1 MDNSVLFRRRR
12 FRHGYLN
19 SAHRERA
26 ISVWVYVG
34 IVAGIV
40 IGGIALWK
48 LLTWIQADW
57 RVEHPEAVAQVESGN
72 AATIAVDGNDPLRIE
87 GTVKMYEGDAIHTEA
102 RSTAAV
108 AFFDTTRM
116 HLDGETSLTIE
127 NMRRGRQKD
136 AIGIELSRGTIW
148 IATPKTTASG
158 TMRRVTTP
166 VFSLEFPPGTEAL
179 VSERSLAVFD
189 SGDALGVVLRIPGA
203 PSELYIGEGQ
213 QIALPAELR
222 AQEQNLY
229 AFRSPLD
236 AVLSATPFVENS
248 RRAPATAVAQQE
260 ERQLPAEE
268 ILHVLAPEEG
278 EMSRESS
285 IAVSGTIG
293 KGVASIRVN
302 GYPATI
308 KGNAFSQELA
318 LPNDEEVNIRIAALD
333 GNGIVIAEQSRTVR
347 RDLQPPAPPAILLP
361 AGSGATFRTAK
372 TELELRGTAA
382 KGIAG
387 IMVNDYRLQL
397 FQAGD
402 TAWSYLAST
411 KLGNLQ
417 WGMNAYDVVAIDDAG
432 NRSATARI
440 TILLEQGEEGIVT
453 SKQPGTGDQEPG
465 TMNQNQ
471 ETPAPILRHNP
482 PKEPGSL
489 RMTAPTNGEPYT
501 TSRLEF
507 SIYGTT
513 SPSTHTVWVNDF
525 RLRLYQPGNDAWKYI
540 ASIPMGTMKRGE
552 NVYIVIT
559 RDEEGNILD
568 RKEYT
573 VIFKPERE

>member
-1 MDNSVLFRRRR
+1 MR
-12 FRHGYLN
+12 
-19 SAHRERA
+19 
-26 ISVWVYVG
+26 VG
-34 IVAGIV
+34 IIAGIV
-40 IGGIALWK
+40 IGGIGLWK

-57 RVEHPEAVAQVESGN
+57 RVEHPEAVVQVENGN
-72 AATIAVDGNDPLRIE
+72 AATMAVDGNEPIRIE
-87 GTVKMYEGDAIHTEA
+87 EAAKMYEGDALRTEA
-102 RSTAAV
+102 HSTAAV
-108 AFFDTTRM
+108 SFFDATRI
-116 HLDGETSLTIE
+116 HLDGGTSLAIE
-127 NMRRGRQKD
+127 TMRRGRQKD
-136 AIGIELSRGTIW
+136 ALGIELSSGRIW
-148 IATPKTTASG
+148 IAVPKTTASG
-158 TMRRVTTP
+158 TIRRSVTTP

-179 VSERSLAVFD
+179 ISERTLAVFD
-189 SGDALGVVLRIPGA
+189 SGEALGIVLHVPGA
-203 PSELYIGEGQ
+203 ASELYIGEGQ
-213 QIALPAELR
+213 QITIPAELQG
-222 AQEQNLY
+222 QEQNLY
-229 AFRSPLD
+229 AFRSPID
-236 AVLSATPFVENS
+236 PALSATSFVEKS
-248 RRAPATAVAQQE
+248 RRAAPAAASAQQTAQ
-260 ERQLPAEE
+260 QLPAEE
-268 ILHVLAPEEG
+268 TLHIIAPEEG
-278 EMSRESS
+278 KITRASS

-347 RDLQPPAPPAILLP
+347 RDLLPPPSPAILLP

-397 FQAGD
+397 FQTGD
-402 TAWSYLAST
+402 AAWSYLAST

-417 WGMNAYDVVAIDDAG
+417 WGMNVYDVVAIDDAG
-432 NRSATARI
+432 NRSAPARI
-440 TILLEQGEEGIVT
+440 HILLEQGEEGIVT
-453 SKQPGTGDQEPG
+453 NELPA
-465 TMNQNQ
+465 
-471 ETPAPILRHNP
+471 TPPPPPSQQNP
-482 PKEPGSL
+482 PKEPGSIQV
-489 RMTAPTNGEPYT
+489 TAPINGEPYT

-513 SPSTHTVWVNDF
+513 SPHTHSIWVNDF

-552 NVYIVIT
+552 NVYTIIA
-559 RDEEGNILD
+559 RDGEGNILD
-568 RKEYT
+568 RREYT